1 MGRTPN
7 TIELESLTVRYSP
20 GVGQFLRN
28 EMTRL
33 TKAQGRQ
40 YSLNDVIREMIESF
54 RAMFGLP
61 QQVVEVLEKD
71 RQKLRMDVHQYVSHL
86 LFERYEKLRHGKK

>member
-1 MGRTPN
+1 MSYGP
-7 TIELESLTVRYSP
+7 IELESLTVRYSP

-33 TKAQGRQ
+33 TKTKGRQ
-40 YSLNDVIREMIESF
+40 YSLNDVIREMIEAF

-61 QQVVEVLEKD
+61 PAG
-71 RQKLRMDVHQYVSHL
+71 LRGPRKGPAEAADGHASIRL
-86 LFERYEKLRHGKK
+86 APPL

>member
-7 TIELESLTVRYSP
+7 TIELESLTVRYPP

-28 EMTRL
+28 EMQRL
-33 TKAQGRQ
+33 TKAKGRQ
-40 YSLNDVIREMIESF
+40 YSLNDVIREMIEAF

-61 QQVVEVLEKD
+61 QQVVDVLEED
-71 RQKLRMDVHQYVSHL
+71 RKHLKLDMHQYVSHL
-86 LFERYEKLRHGKK
+86 LFDRYEQLRHGKK